1 MAPYLLKRLLSLF
14 VTLFVATIVIFIMI
28 EVVPG
33 DPAAFMMG
41 LSGST
46 EAADALREELGLNMS
61 AWDRY
66 FNWISGML
74 GGDFSISYTYRI
86 PVFELVVDRMMV
98 SVPLTIY
105 ALLLS
110 TAIAIPVGVIS
121 ASKRGTKIDTG
132 LMGAA
137 QFGVAIP
144 NFWFAILL
152 VLLFST
158 TLKWFSAGGFPGWDA
173 GFFTALKS
181 LTLPAISLALP
192 QAAILSRVMRSSV
205 LEVMNEDY
213 IRTARAKGLSKRQAL
228 IRHGLRNAMI
238 PVLTILGLQFSFLL
252 AGGIIIESIFSL
264 PGLGRLVFQ
273 SISQRD
279 LIVVKS
285 IVTLL
290 VMSVVMITFLV
301 DIAYAWVDPRLREGH
316 KT

>member
-1 MAPYLLKRLLSLF
+1 MVHYVLKRLLSLLI
-14 VTLFVATIVIFIMI
+14 TLVVATVVIFLMI

-46 EAADALREELGLNMS
+46 EAADALRDELGLNMS
-61 AWDRY
+61 AWQRY
-66 FNWISGML
+66 FSWVTGML
-74 GGDFSISYTYRI
+74 GGDFGTSYTYRV
-86 PVFELVVDRMMV
+86 PVAELIGERSLV
-98 SVPLTIY
+98 SVPLTVY
-105 ALLLS
+105 ALILS
-110 TAIAIPVGVIS
+110 TVIAIPVGVIS
-121 ASKRGTKIDTG
+121 AARRGTVVDTS

-137 QFGVAIP
+137 QVGVAIP

-158 TLKWFSAGGFPGWDA
+158 TLQWFSAGGFPGWDA
-173 GFFTALKS
+173 GFIACMKA

-205 LEVMNEDY
+205 LEVMHEDY

-228 IRHGLRNAMI
+228 MRHGLRNAMI

-273 SISQRD
+273 SIAQRD

-290 VMSVVMITFLV
+290 VLAVVTITFIV
-301 DIAYAWVDPRLREGH
+301 DLLYAWVDPRLRQGDV
-316 KT
+316 K